1 MNKQFLGK
9 IGPIL
14 GLIVS
19 ISTTS
24 FAGYKIFAAPL
35 EHAAVIPSLPTP
47 TPSISDEPDEIVE
60 TVFDDSLESPT
71 TTMAPTPT
79 GIPTFTNASGASGTS
94 ASSFPVIT
102 RASGSDDDEFEDSDD
117 DRISIENHE
126 SEKKEVEHESE
137 ESEEASHQ

>member
-102 RASGSDDDEFEDSDD
+102 RASGSDDEFEDSDD
-117 DRISIENHE
+117 DRISIENHD